1 MSIGMSFLFHQ
12 GLVEAALM
20 LLRFWK

>member
-12 GLVEAALM
+12 GLVESALM
-20 LLRFWK
+20 LLRFRK